1 MPVKI
6 RLFSTL
12 CDNQCLLFLV
22 VLLGKALKNI
32 FLENY
37 PYSSSFH
44 TETRRAKILCKY
56 SGLGVDKERK
66 ISSRDKRDNRIQ
78 GVMDRGQSLTK
89 ES

>member
-1 MPVKI
+1 M
-6 RLFSTL
+6 

-44 TETRRAKILCKY
+44 TETRRAQPLDREIIKLIFRNIDKI
-56 SGLGVDKERK
+56 R
-66 ISSRDKRDNRIQ
+66 N
-78 GVMDRGQSLTK
+78 
-89 ES
+89 